1 MAREKYTPTPEQA
14 ALKKAVADLKIN
26 YKTAAETIERVTSL
40 LRGARL
46 LLKNENG
53 CYDQQN
59 NDSVEE
65 ILHTVEGE
73 LFPVLHTMQAYEE
86 PGEYHIILSKPFTL
100 ETHD

>member
-14 ALKKAVADLKIN
+14 ALKSAVAALKIN
-26 YKTAAETIERVTSL
+26 YKTAAETIERATSL

-46 LLKNENG
+46 LLKDGAGYYSER
-53 CYDQQN
+53 N

-65 ILHTVEGE
+65 IIHTVEDE

-86 PGEYHIILSKPFTL
+86 PGEYHIVLSKPFNI
-100 ETHD
+100 